1 LPLVKSLR
9 IDVWSDVICPW
20 CYVGKRR
27 LEATL
32 ARFEH
37 ADAVRVV
44 WRAFELDPRMPRSI
58 DSSVS
63 YVDRLARKYRVP
75 PEHASRM
82 IDRMTDTAR
91 GDGLDFRFD
100 IARPGNTFDAHRL
113 LRWSLDHGV
122 QDALKERLF
131 RAYMTEGLAIGD
143 SEVLVEL
150 AADVGLDADAA
161 AGVLASDTG
170 AREVRADEDLATEM
184 QVTGVPFFV
193 FDGKYSVP
201 GAQSVTVLANVLNRA
216 WSEACEP
223 EPIDEGA
230 ACGPDGC

>member
-1 LPLVKSLR
+1 
-9 IDVWSDVICPW
+9 
-20 CYVGKRR
+20 
-27 LEATL
+27 
-32 ARFEH
+32 
-37 ADAVRVV
+37 
-44 WRAFELDPRMPRSI
+44 
-58 DSSVS
+58 
-63 YVDRLARKYRVP
+63 
-75 PEHASRM
+75 
-82 IDRMTDTAR
+82 
-91 GDGLDFRFD
+91 
-100 IARPGNTFDAHRL
+100 
-113 LRWSLDHGV
+113 
-122 QDALKERLF
+122 
-131 RAYMTEGLAIGD
+131 MTEGLAIGD

-161 AGVLASDTG
+161 AGVLASHTG

-216 WSEACEP
+216 WSEAGEP